1 MRGTINRNATP
12 ETQGAEAQRIRNGV
26 KTERDTQPVQIRML
40 KAQVKVLKQIA
51 EQEDRSSSDVI
62 RDLVDAYIA
71 HALTKWPKGHKLDIL
86 RSTVQANG
94 YVAEN
99 HPSAERTL
107 AWLRGEKYLKPTGLK
122 EKPDWYTDDE
132 WAAEQAEHD
141 KPRDTRTQ
149 RSDGKQN
156 K

>member
-1 MRGTINRNATP
+1 MRGTINRTGTP
-12 ETQGAEAQRIRNGV
+12 ETPDAEAQRIRNGV

-107 AWLRGEKYLKPTGLK
+107 AWLRGEKYVPPTGL
-122 EKPDWYTDDE
+122 EKRPSWMSAEE
-132 WAAEQAEHD
+132 WAKEQQESNGP
-141 KPRDTRTQ
+141 KDTKTRQST
-149 RSDGKQN
+149 
-156 K
+156 